1 MAIERYTRTVTDVIT
16 SVKRQ
21 FGDES
26 AVQITDA
33 DIIRWVND
41 GQREIVDQNTTINQK
56 LAKTDVIAGQD
67 AYPLATDPALPNIS
81 RINSVRHDGTLLENI
96 TIQEAENYVVG
107 DGNTGTPEAWYESEG
122 NLYLYPKP
130 TVGIVQGLTFRFTAL
145 PVKIVSNTDALTIPD
160 NYYSALVQYCLSQA
174 YELDENAQMASMKA
188 EQFEKS
194 LGQRANQTVTDN
206 SDFPTIRLDPMDW
219 Y

>member
-107 DGNTGTPEAWYESEG
+107 DGNTGTPEAWYES
-122 NLYLYPKP
+122 
-130 TVGIVQGLTFRFTAL
+130 
-145 PVKIVSNTDALTIPD
+145 
-160 NYYSALVQYCLSQA
+160 
-174 YELDENAQMASMKA
+174 
-188 EQFEKS
+188 
-194 LGQRANQTVTDN
+194 
-206 SDFPTIRLDPMDW
+206 
-219 Y
+219 